1 MKSKLIALLILM
13 SVVCFSGI
21 HQDIHGQSQAAKRAI
36 KETDL
41 FDFVWIGDP
50 QISPDGSRVLF
61 YRVLPNQ
68 QRTDYDG
75 AIWMVPTSG
84 DSSPAELI
92 TGKNVSNARWS
103 PDGQS
108 LIYRRDRQLSL
119 FSLLTKESR
128 TLTSLPVGA
137 GGAVWSPDGRRVAFL
152 SSTPDQQTA
161 SEASPNAS
169 HHKSD

>member
-13 SVVCFSGI
+13 SIVCLSGI
-21 HQDIHGQSQAAKRAI
+21 HQDIHAQPQAAKRAI
-36 KETDL
+36 REMDL

-50 QISPDGSRVLF
+50 QISPNGSQVVF
-61 YRVLPNQ
+61 YRVAPNQ

-84 DSSPAELI
+84 NSSPAELI

-108 LIYRRDRQLSL
+108 LIYRRDGQLSL
-119 FSLLTKESR
+119 FSLRTKESR
-128 TLTSLPVGA
+128 TLTSLPGGA
-137 GGAVWSPDGRRVAFL
+137 GGAVWSPAKDQERTDWVA
-152 SSTPDQQTA
+152 P
-161 SEASPNAS
+161 SPPVPAV
-169 HHKSD
+169 KPT